1 MSSPLKLLALKFFE
15 QMEEQNLPTRA
26 PLAPSSRHNFSPTK
40 KPAGNEDLDAL
51 AKQLEITPVSPLKTL
66 ALRSR
71 FEQPLATVSS
81 FRLAGLL
88 TALVPGLAPE
98 LPRKKHD
105 PFADEQPEWAN
116 KNYKDI
122 LNMSP
127 KKLPTKPA
135 PRMAPLKAPLV
146 ATPPRPQP
154 EAVAAARSAPRPVPA
169 SPIRAPRL
177 PAKSVAR
184 TQGDGSPGYEYL
196 CRIQA
201 LKNWLETVLQETI
214 PQLAA
219 ELIPYLRNGIHLAKL
234 ANVVLPLKRAV
245 FANDLKLQFRHT
257 ENINRFFQLL
267 DYMNVPDLFRFE
279 LTDLYD
285 AKNVPKVWFC
295 LHALTYML
303 NRMNPGYP
311 KADNLVGTLE
321 FSDSDVRAA
330 NRALVGA
337 GLPNFASADSDSDD
351 DDDEF
356 VAPPVAPA
364 EVVYR
369 DHEPE
374 VVYVDRQPEVVYLE
388 RDVLPRR
395 VMVSLAMQTDPVHG
409 VLQYCDIA
417 TLTEL
422 KRTELE
428 QETRDTRD
436 LNSHDD
442 LDTSLDTIDNHTQ
455 NSPTPNDLTLESR
468 PPLLS
473 RYKDADDL
481 ALDALAPHIVKLQA
495 LARGANF
502 RYRFF
507 VDKIMLKLFTDE
519 IEELQLVARGVLS
532 RRRSVHR
539 HRAQLRHLQGSIVG
553 LQLVARRKLVRTTL
567 ELPLLDAAASDLAR
581 LQAKIRAN
589 YVQRYV
595 ATTRAQLAKAQ
606 PLVVA
611 LQLVARQRQVADRYR
626 VFISNLRWLF
636 PLITAFQAQAR
647 RLLVTRRPQAN
658 VPATAEAAVTALQLV
673 IRGEAQ
679 RYWTHRVRHKLRR
692 HAPAVQELQLI
703 ARGGLARTRMCNNV
717 LVNLLYE
724 DGPLNRLYAVA
735 RGNRVRREVAATRHQ
750 LARVTVSLVV
760 PVQTLFRGAL
770 ARARRDFLLE
780 DVYDQVALVIAV
792 QLAVRG
798 HMVRL
803 AHDSRALYY
812 HNHLAQ
818 VVKAQLII
826 KLWCTQRAYT
836 TLLLT
841 KNPPL
846 AVIRRFAYLLCDL
859 LGDFQ
864 QELELLEIR
873 DRILDV
879 LKHNEHL
886 EHQINQLDIKL
897 LLLDKNK
904 ITIDDFKNNKTKF
917 KPAVRPTLVVNTQ
930 LLRLARA
937 RVDFFLT
944 MLYLLQ
950 LKPGYFVRLYAS
962 GSIAK
967 GLPAAHE
974 VFAAVVALFPIKE
987 ALVST
992 HGREEYFFVKLV
1004 AALMEHDIHT
1014 LCAQVLDITKHP
1026 NTWWIDYF
1034 AHINNHTYQ
1043 RHHLKQ
1049 MFHKFVLLVVEADHL
1064 DFELDPV
1071 AIHQGL
1077 VDHETK
1083 VHGRLERATTVTAAQ
1098 AIKDPEVLARF
1109 VANLMLLRE
1118 LATVLLARVDQ
1129 VVDQVPVHVKLVCKR
1144 VFQLLQLQF
1153 PDKLNHQHLAV
1164 AGVVFAKHY
1173 LALLLQGPENFGY
1186 LMQDPFNPRVV
1197 GVRARSNL
1205 RQVARVMVQL
1215 FSMKP
1220 FSDNYLK
1227 PLNDY
1232 LATTHALVK
1241 MVINRLIDVDEIETA
1256 YDMTDYDDIITTTR
1270 PQLTVGVTTMIA
1282 LEKLVTEHLGVVCPS
1297 PDDQLYQV
1305 MAAHAAAEPGDADDY
1320 VAFTDMGMVTL
1331 TLNPATQEELWAD
1344 AKANLLF
1351 TVAKRC
1357 LLYIIRVQDGD
1368 NLLELLVL
1376 AISPQCELDFRQ
1388 MVLDDATSPYNKT
1401 LLGNLKTLTFH
1412 ELKKKTLESLLKL
1425 ENMGLISRKD
1435 LFQTV
1440 LNQIAIDIKTKNTQ
1454 RDNRTMQLT
1463 IAAKA
1468 IAKLT
1473 TKETELLR
1481 QLADYNRHVELIL
1494 LHMQRL
1500 PKDRKLFNIIPV
1512 FSKQYFYHRELR
1524 KRNRLPKFG
1533 SYKYLAKKLMD
1544 QGVLLD
1550 YGHLSSLKTDFMFSC
1565 HEVGT
1570 FTVEAA
1576 TGSVAI
1582 PGALQKVTLD
1592 ELLNLQ
1598 YEHEEKL
1605 VLFDGMATFHL
1616 ESLIAMIF
1624 RKFYDIKKE

>member
-1 MSSPLKLLALKFFE
+1 MSSPSKLSALKFFE
-15 QMEEQNLPTRA
+15 QMEEQNSPTRA

-51 AKQLEITPVSPLKTL
+51 AKQLEITPVSPSKTS

-71 FEQPLATVSS
+71 FEQPSATVSS
-81 FRLAGLL
+81 FRSAGSS
-88 TALVPGLAPE
+88 TASVPGSAPE
-98 LPRKKHD
+98 SPRKKHD

-127 KKLPTKPA
+127 KKSPTKPA

-169 SPIRAPRL
+169 SPTRTPRS

-184 TQGDGSPGYEYL
+184 TSGDGSPGYEYL

-214 PQLAA
+214 PQSAA

-234 ANVVLPLKRAV
+234 ANVVLPSKRAV
-245 FANDLKLQFRHT
+245 FANDSKLQFRHT

-388 RDVLPRR
+388 RDVSPRR
-395 VMVSLAMQTDPVHG
+395 VMVSSAMQTDPVHG
-409 VLQYCDIA
+409 VSQYCDIA
-417 TLTEL
+417 TSTEL
-422 KRTELE
+422 KRTESE
-428 QETRDTRD
+428 QSESETRDTRDTRD

-442 LDTSLDTIDNHTQ
+442 LDTPSDAHNQ
-455 NSPTPNDLTLESR
+455 NDLTSDSHL
-468 PPLLS
+468 PLSS

-507 VDKIMLKLFTDE
+507 VDKIMLKSFTDE
-519 IEELQLVARGVLS
+519 IEELQSVARGVLS
-532 RRRSVHR
+532 RRCSVHR

-553 LQLVARRKLVRTTL
+553 LQSVARRKLVRTTL
-567 ELPLLDAAASDLAR
+567 ESPLLDAAASDLAR

-606 PLVVA
+606 PSVVA
-611 LQLVARQRQVADRYR
+611 LQSVARQRQVADRYR
-626 VFISNLRWLF
+626 VFISNSRWLF

-647 RLLVTRRPQAN
+647 RSLVTRRPQAN
-658 VPATAEAAVTALQLV
+658 VPAAAEAAVTALQSV

-692 HAPAVQELQLI
+692 HAPAVQELQSI

-750 LARVTVSLVV
+750 LARVTASSVV

-780 DVYDQVALVIAV
+780 DVYDQVASVIAV
-792 QLAVRG
+792 QSAVRG

-818 VVKAQLII
+818 VVKAQSII
-826 KLWCTQRAYT
+826 KSWCTQRAYT
-836 TLLLT
+836 TLLST

-846 AVIRRFAYLLCDL
+846 AVIRRFAYLLCDSS
-859 LGDFQ
+859 GDFQ
-864 QELELLEIR
+864 QELELSEIR

-879 LKHNEHL
+879 SKHNEHL

-897 LLLDKNK
+897 SLLDKNK

-917 KPAVRPTLVVNTQ
+917 KPAVRPTSVVNTQ
-930 LLRLARA
+930 LSRSARA
-937 RVDFFLT
+937 RVDFFST

-950 LKPGYFVRLYAS
+950 SKPGYFVRLYAS

-967 GLPAAHE
+967 GSPAAHE

-987 ALVST
+987 ASVST

-1014 LCAQVLDITKHP
+1014 SCAQVSDITKHP

-1049 MFHKFVLLVVEADHL
+1049 MFHKFVSSVVEADHL
-1064 DFELDPV
+1064 DFESDPV

-1083 VHGRLERATTVTAAQ
+1083 VHGRSERATTVTAAQ
-1098 AIKDPEVLARF
+1098 AIKDPEVSARF
-1109 VANLMLLRE
+1109 VANLMSLRE

-1144 VFQLLQLQF
+1144 VFQLSQLQF
-1153 PDKLNHQHLAV
+1153 PDKSNHQHLAV

-1173 LALLLQGPENFGY
+1173 LASLLQGPENFGY

-1232 LATTHALVK
+1232 LATTHASVK
-1241 MVINRLIDVDEIETA
+1241 SVINRLIDVDEIETA

-1282 LEKLVTEHLGVVCPS
+1282 LEKLVTEHLDVVCPS

-1331 TLNPATQEELWAD
+1331 TLNPATQEESWAD
-1344 AKANLLF
+1344 AKANSLF

-1368 NLLELLVL
+1368 NLLELLVS

-1401 LLGNLKTLTFH
+1401 SLGNLKTLTFH

-1435 LFQTV
+1435 SFQTV

-1473 TKETELLR
+1473 TKETELSR
-1481 QLADYNRHVELIL
+1481 QLADYNRHVESIL
-1494 LHMQRL
+1494 LHMQRS

-1533 SYKYLAKKLMD
+1533 SYKYSAKKLMD

-1550 YGHLSSLKTDFMFSC
+1550 YGHLSSSKTDFMFSC

-1605 VLFDGMATFHL
+1605 VLFDGMATFHS